1 MNEQEPNGIKLAVLE
16 EKVFNMVEVISKL
29 DDTIEKLSD
38 LSLNVSKMLAV
49 HEEKLDFA
57 RDSAAETAKDIYAL
71 EKRLNVKINEGD
83 SRLDLL
89 ERKVWMGIGGITLF
103 FVTLMVVTPVLT
115 EAAFLQEIPAIM
127 EDQSRP

>member
-1 MNEQEPNGIKLAVLE
+1 MQQQEPDNIKLAVLE

-57 RDSAAETAKDIYAL
+57 KESAAETAR
-71 EKRLNVKINEGD
+71 E
-83 SRLDLL
+83 LDEMEDRIQLQLDRGSDRIRSL
-89 ERKVWMGIGGITLF
+89 ERRVWVGLGIALSIALLVQSPTVIDNIMLNDR
-103 FVTLMVVTPVLT
+103 
-115 EAAFLQEIPAIM
+115 PAIM
-127 EDQSRP
+127 ESKSRP